1 MREDD
6 GNIFYLLCDRFDK
19 QKNQFTAFPLQ
30 DNPDSFYSMAMW
42 EDAVGNLWAGTW
54 TEGIWKINPQT
65 GAVERYMEPHGD
77 KGISHIHAI
86 GEYSSNVLLAGS
98 DNGLALIDR
107 ITGCSAVYAYYGEET
122 KALSDRLS

>member
-6 GNIFYLLCDRFDK
+6 GNIFYLLCDKKGELWASTWARLYRFDK

-86 GEYSSNVLLAGS
+86 GEYSSNVLLARSGT
-98 DNGLALIDR
+98 D
-107 ITGCSAVYAYYGEET
+107 
-122 KALSDRLS
+122 